1 MKWTY
6 KQWLSTIPKM
16 QLNEQSSLTLTNW
29 TLTKT
34 MTYDV
39 GNSGP
44 DLGQAHLCD
53 RVKPNGVVSSQY
65 KQYFSYVG
73 CIGCIGCI
81 GWWNRKTPLQIIQLH
96 NVYRIML
103 HRVNLTMA
111 RIQITSFSVL
121 GTDNVSRCKPILQ
134 HRYHICITTLTYNL
148 WHISPPIF
156 CRTKNVCHFTGQ
168 MCRLLVIC
176 VNWSNT

>member
-1 MKWTY
+1 MKY
-6 KQWLSTIPKM
+6 KQWLSTIPKIE
-16 QLNEQSSLTLTNW
+16 LNEQSSLTLTNW
-29 TLTKT
+29 TFKKNTA
-34 MTYDV
+34 YNV

-44 DLGQAHLCD
+44 DLGQAHICD

-65 KQYFSYVG
+65 KQYFSYVVTIG
-73 CIGCIGCI
+73 CIGGIGCI

-96 NVYRIML
+96 NVYRLML

-134 HRYHICITTLTYNL
+134 HIYHICITTLTYNL
-148 WHISPPIF
+148 WHISII
-156 CRTKNVCHFTGQ
+156 CSSHFLQ
-168 MCRLLVIC
+168 D
-176 VNWSNT
+176 